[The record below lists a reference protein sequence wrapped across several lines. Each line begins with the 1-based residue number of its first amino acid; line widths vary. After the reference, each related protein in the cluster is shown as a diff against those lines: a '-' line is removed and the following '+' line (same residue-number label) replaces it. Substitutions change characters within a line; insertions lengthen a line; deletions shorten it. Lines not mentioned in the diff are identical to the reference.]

1 MLKSKK
7 FNIVLAILAAVVL
20 WAYVLGE
27 VNPNTSDTIRGVP
40 ITFANEDMLEAE
52 GLTILQTSAQAVN
65 IHISGNRN
73 DVNRV
78 EAGDFTVICDV
89 EGLQEGESTVRLT
102 VTGPDTVTIDRISE
116 EKITVTVDE
125 LVTAEKNI
133 EVVISG
139 EVSADQE
146 PYVVETSSDTVQV
159 TGAATLIDRL
169 TSVNAIVDVGSVTD
183 EMRTLTLELVP
194 VDEQGS
200 TVENVALS
208 QSRINVT
215 IVMMTKKTVA
225 LDVPVTNQ
233 NAGGFERTVD
243 VPKTIVI
250 KGTEEDLAAVDS
262 ISCETVDLAGITE
275 DTEVRLT
282 PVLPEGIQVSSE
294 SEGLSASVTVKPLS
308 SATFTFDEGDIQIIN
323 RDSSL
328 TYTISPVEITVNV
341 TGTESVI
348 EGLQNGDLTLTVDA
362 ADLETGTSTVPVVV
376 TCDKGVQVIES
387 SVSRV
392 EITIE

>member
-159 TGAATLIDRL
+159 TGAATLIDRI

-208 QSRINVT
+208 QSRIC
-215 IVMMTKKTVA
+215 
-225 LDVPVTNQ
+225 L
-233 NAGGFERTVD
+233 
-243 VPKTIVI
+243 
-250 KGTEEDLAAVDS
+250 L
-262 ISCETVDLAGITE
+262 
-275 DTEVRLT
+275 
-282 PVLPEGIQVSSE
+282 
-294 SEGLSASVTVKPLS
+294 
-308 SATFTFDEGDIQIIN
+308 
-323 RDSSL
+323 
-328 TYTISPVEITVNV
+328 YTS
-341 TGTESVI
+341 
-348 EGLQNGDLTLTVDA
+348 DA
-362 ADLETGTSTVPVVV
+362 ADE
-376 TCDKGVQVIES
+376 
-387 SVSRV
+387 
-392 EITIE
+392 

>member
-159 TGAATLIDRL
+159 TGAATLIDRI

-362 ADLETGTSTVPVVV
+362 ADLEMGTSKVPVVV

>member
-159 TGAATLIDRL
+159 TGAATLIDRI

-262 ISCETVDLAGITE
+262 ISCETVDLAE
-275 DTEVRLT
+275 Y
-282 PVLPEGIQVSSE
+282 SNS
-294 SEGLSASVTVKPLS
+294 
-308 SATFTFDEGDIQIIN
+308 
-323 RDSSL
+323 
-328 TYTISPVEITVNV
+328 
-341 TGTESVI
+341 
-348 EGLQNGDLTLTVDA
+348 
-362 ADLETGTSTVPVVV
+362 
-376 TCDKGVQVIES
+376 
-387 SVSRV
+387 
-392 EITIE
+392 

>member
-1 MLKSKK
+1 M
-7 FNIVLAILAAVVL
+7 
-20 WAYVLGE
+20 
-27 VNPNTSDTIRGVP
+27 
-40 ITFANEDMLEAE
+40 
-52 GLTILQTSAQAVN
+52 
-65 IHISGNRN
+65 
-73 DVNRV
+73 
-78 EAGDFTVICDV
+78 
-89 EGLQEGESTVRLT
+89 
-102 VTGPDTVTIDRISE
+102 
-116 EKITVTVDE
+116 TVDE

-133 EVVISG
+133 EVVMSG

-159 TGAATLIDRL
+159 TGAATLIDRI

-262 ISCETVDLAGITE
+262 ISCETVDLAGIT
-275 DTEVRLT
+275 
-282 PVLPEGIQVSSE
+282 PKSG
-294 SEGLSASVTVKPLS
+294 
-308 SATFTFDEGDIQIIN
+308 
-323 RDSSL
+323 
-328 TYTISPVEITVNV
+328 
-341 TGTESVI
+341 
-348 EGLQNGDLTLTVDA
+348 
-362 ADLETGTSTVPVVV
+362 
-376 TCDKGVQVIES
+376 
-387 SVSRV
+387 
-392 EITIE
+392 

>member
-1 MLKSKK
+1 M
-7 FNIVLAILAAVVL
+7 
-20 WAYVLGE
+20 
-27 VNPNTSDTIRGVP
+27 
-40 ITFANEDMLEAE
+40 
-52 GLTILQTSAQAVN
+52 
-65 IHISGNRN
+65 
-73 DVNRV
+73 
-78 EAGDFTVICDV
+78 
-89 EGLQEGESTVRLT
+89 
-102 VTGPDTVTIDRISE
+102 
-116 EKITVTVDE
+116 TVDE

-146 PYVVETSSDTVQV
+146 PYVVETSRDTVQV
-159 TGAATLIDRL
+159 TGAATLIDRI

>member
-7 FNIVLAILAAVVL
+7 FNIVLAILAAVAL

-27 VNPNTSDTIRGVP
+27 VNPNTSDTVRGVP

-159 TGAATLIDRL
+159 TGAATLIDRI

-308 SATFTFDEGDIQIIN
+308 SASFTFDEGDIQIIN

-328 TYTISPVEITVNV
+328 TYTISPVEITVEA
-341 TGTESVI
+341 TGTQSVI
-348 EGLQNGDLTLTVDA
+348 DALEKGDFTLTVDA
-362 ADLETGTSTVPVVV
+362 ASLGTGTVTASVTV
-376 TCDKGVQVIES
+376 TCDGQVQTIES
-387 SVSRV
+387 SVNRV

>member
-133 EVVISG
+133 EVVMSG

-159 TGAATLIDRL
+159 TGAATLIDRI

-362 ADLETGTSTVPVVV
+362 ADLEMGTSKVPVVV

>member
-1 MLKSKK
+1 
-7 FNIVLAILAAVVL
+7 
-20 WAYVLGE
+20 
-27 VNPNTSDTIRGVP
+27 
-40 ITFANEDMLEAE
+40 
-52 GLTILQTSAQAVN
+52 
-65 IHISGNRN
+65 
-73 DVNRV
+73 
-78 EAGDFTVICDV
+78 
-89 EGLQEGESTVRLT
+89 
-102 VTGPDTVTIDRISE
+102 
-116 EKITVTVDE
+116 
-125 LVTAEKNI
+125 
-133 EVVISG
+133 
-139 EVSADQE
+139 
-146 PYVVETSSDTVQV
+146 
-159 TGAATLIDRL
+159 
-169 TSVNAIVDVGSVTD
+169 
-183 EMRTLTLELVP
+183 MRTLTLELVP

>member
-159 TGAATLIDRL
+159 TGAATLIDRI

-308 SATFTFDEGDIQIIN
+308 SASFTFDEGDIQIIN

-328 TYTISPVEITVNV
+328 TYTISPVEITVEA
-341 TGTESVI
+341 TGTQSVI
-348 EGLQNGDLTLTVDA
+348 DALEKGDFTLTVDA
-362 ADLETGTSTVPVVV
+362 ASLGTGTVTASVTV
-376 TCDKGVQVIES
+376 TCDGQVQTIES
-387 SVSRV
+387 SVNRV

>member
-7 FNIVLAILAAVVL
+7 LNIVLAILAAVVL

-159 TGAATLIDRL
+159 TGAATLIDRI

-362 ADLETGTSTVPVVV
+362 ADLEMGTSKVPVVV

>member
-133 EVVISG
+133 EVVMSG

-159 TGAATLIDRL
+159 TGAATLIDRI

-294 SEGLSASVTVKPLS
+294 SEGLS

-348 EGLQNGDLTLTVDA
+348 EGLQKGDLTLTVDA